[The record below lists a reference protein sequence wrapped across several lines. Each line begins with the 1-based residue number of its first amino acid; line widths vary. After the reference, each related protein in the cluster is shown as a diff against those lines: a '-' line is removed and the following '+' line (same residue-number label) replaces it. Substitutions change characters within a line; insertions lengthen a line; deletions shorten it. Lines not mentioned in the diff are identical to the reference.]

1 MRISVTIPTYNR
13 PKLLYDSV
21 KSVWNQSKL
30 PYEILIGDDSPNLE
44 TQKLVMESL
53 IPDSPVPIRY
63 FHNKV
68 SLGEAKNVDRL
79 FMESSGDL
87 ILHMH
92 DDDPVFPNCIELLA
106 KPMEHDPE
114 ILASFGLQRLIAECG
129 EPMPGS
135 DLLNREYLRTHDRAG
150 RVDGFIAGGTS
161 MFPNN
166 GFIVR
171 ADVAKKIGYDD
182 NGRAGYARDF
192 YFGFR
197 LGRLRKP
204 FYFVSEYTAK
214 ARITKNSES
223 RNNPKADN
231 AYRALTILVEDLTSE
246 ELQIPEI
253 RARLQ
258 KLTPLAISIAIHRG
272 EKSKAL
278 SWQFSSFYRKSIVY
292 RFWWRSLCKIFIY

>member
-1 MRISVTIPTYNR
+1 MKISVTIPTYKR

-21 KSVWNQSKL
+21 KSVWNQSRM
-30 PYEILIGDDSPNLE
+30 PDEILIGDDSPDLE
-44 TQKLVMESL
+44 TYRLVTESL
-53 IPDSPVPIRY
+53 IPPSPIPIRY
-63 FHNKV
+63 FHNKT

-114 ILASFGLQRLIAECG
+114 IVASFGLQSLIAECG

-135 DLLNREYLRTHDRAG
+135 DLLNRDYLRTQDRAG
-150 RVDGFIAGGTS
+150 RVDGFIAGATC

-197 LGRLRKP
+197 LGRLGKP

-231 AYRALTILVEDLTSE
+231 AYRALTILLEDLTPE
-246 ELQIPEI
+246 DLQDPYIV
-253 RARLQ
+253 ARLQ
-258 KLTPLAISIAIHRG
+258 KLTPVAISIAIRRG
-272 EKSKAL
+272 ERVKAL
-278 SWQFSSFYRKSIVY
+278 GWQFSPFYRKAIRSP
-292 RFWWRSLCKIFIY
+292 FWWCSFCRCFF